1 MSGRTLKDVSSVE
14 GSETE
19 TGAVRA
25 LDEVLPTTNTPES
38 PIEEASPEEMSPA
51 LSLPVSPPEP
61 EPKRTKRLIIPCGM
75 PPGLVPSGSEEELAA
90 KLRKRLA
97 KVEQEGLVLLKSQ
110 APSLADARAF
120 SAEEAKAAR
129 LPKWGQSTA
138 QLLYASKRHSWF
150 DFEVH
155 QSGVDL
161 TTVALSPMERD
172 TLVDA
177 RPTQASRPRPPVLQ
191 GCNSPGNSPG
201 NGVDSLDGLNFVRQS
216 SREPTP
222 VALNS
227 FGLLKPPESHPS
239 TPLSLCKPEL
249 ARPLCLGE
257 DKDGV
262 DKVPELSWTAWLK
275 RLLAFTGPGWLMSIA
290 YVDPGN
296 LEADLQI
303 GAQFGYSLLWAL
315 FGSTAVGLGMQLVA
329 ARLGCATKR
338 HLAEH
343 CRDAFS
349 RPLRLFLWALTEMAI
364 IGSDIQEVI
373 GCSIGLELLAGLS
386 LAEGVLV
393 TAFAAFI
400 FLFLERLGTRPLELF
415 FGVLILV
422 LALSMGRLF
431 IVISPD
437 DLAVL
442 EGLMIP
448 QLPNNALQQVVG
460 MVGCVIMPHNLFLHS
475 ALVQSRVIQS
485 GEEEGRQKPLW
496 QAIRLF
502 TVESTAAI
510 ITSLVINT
518 FVVAVFAKGF
528 YGKPGT
534 EGIGLANAGSYLGD
548 AFGNAMRVVWALGLC
563 AAGQSSTMTGA
574 YAGQWVMQGYLQL
587 QVAPWKRALITRSMA
602 LVPCLLVAIYFRDR
616 RDGLDV
622 LNGYLNIL
630 QSVVLPFAAI
640 PLLSFAGSY
649 RIMGRLALSK
659 AAMGS
664 AWLAMSMTIGANMY
678 LALQQL
684 EGQSWILTTLVCS
697 IYFGAV
703 VLVFVKAQKFA
714 GG

>member
-1 MSGRTLKDVSSVE
+1 VGLT
-14 GSETE
+14 
-19 TGAVRA
+19 
-25 LDEVLPTTNTPES
+25 
-38 PIEEASPEEMSPA
+38 I
-51 LSLPVSPPEP
+51 LS
-61 EPKRTKRLIIPCGM
+61 
-75 PPGLVPSGSEEELAA
+75 
-90 KLRKRLA
+90 
-97 KVEQEGLVLLKSQ
+97 
-110 APSLADARAF
+110 
-120 SAEEAKAAR
+120 
-129 LPKWGQSTA
+129 
-138 QLLYASKRHSWF
+138 QL
-150 DFEVH
+150 
-155 QSGVDL
+155 
-161 TTVALSPMERD
+161 LSPMERD

-177 RPTQASRPRPPVLQ
+177 RHAPPSQASRPRPPVLTA
-191 GCNSPGNSPG
+191 CTSPCG
-201 NGVDSLDGLNFVRQS
+201 NGDSVDGPNNFVRQG

-239 TPLSLCKPEL
+239 TPLSICKPEL

-257 DKDGV
+257 DKGGV
-262 DKVPELSWTAWLK
+262 DKVLELSWTSWLK

-315 FGSTAVGLGMQLVA
+315 FASTAVGLGMQLVA

-343 CRDAFS
+343 CRDAFN

-415 FGVLILV
+415 FGILILV

-442 EGLMIP
+442 EGLTIP
-448 QLPNNALQQVVG
+448 QLPKNALQQVVG

-485 GEEEGRQKPLW
+485 GEEEE
-496 QAIRLF
+496 AIRLF

-534 EGIGLANAGSYLGD
+534 EGIGLANAGSYLGEE
-548 AFGNAMRVVWALGLC
+548 FGHTMRIVWALGLC

-602 LVPCLLVAIYFRDR
+602 LVPCLMVAIYFRDR

-630 QSVVLPFAAI
+630 QSVVLPFAAV

-659 AAMGS
+659 PAMGS

-678 LALQQL
+678 LALQQF
-684 EGQSWILTTLVCS
+684 EGHSWILTTLVCS
-697 IYFGAV
+697 IYFAAV